1 MPKMINGVQKSW
13 DKLEPDQ
20 LKLYAKELAE
30 LHINEQRILLEL
42 EEKNVVLEHRIR
54 DLETLLEIDKVLVRA
69 LNETE
74 LARSICRIIVDI
86 EGYQLAVVRFVLTKD
101 EENAQLIGPK
111 KHEVRYPDSDDIRWA
126 DAQYIHAPTTVT
138 INTGKPYVVQNVLI
152 DPSASLW
159 SDEVSR
165 NGYGS
170 LISIPLVAD
179 NETYGALAVYTLES
193 DAFDNEKVKLL
204 TQVAG
209 DLSFGII
216 NLRSRVERNRLEK
229 KMVEYEELDKLK
241 TNLLSTVSHELRTP
255 LATIKG
261 YGTLLLD
268 YDRRLKR
275 DEKLEYLTSM
285 VSATDRLTE
294 LVDHLLD
301 MSRLEAGLLKLQKR
315 PSSISK
321 LVREAIAEARLR
333 AKTHNIIWDKKG
345 RLPKVNI
352 DGRRIRQVLDN
363 ILDNAT
369 KYSGERTTV
378 IVKTRV
384 HGSEI
389 HISTSDQGIGIPAED
404 LKRVFNR
411 MYRVEQRLTAG
422 IRGAGLGL
430 AICKG
435 LVEAHGG
442 RIWVESEQSKGSD
455 FHFTLPV
462 LTVNQVNDNAWK
474 T

>member
-1 MPKMINGVQKSW
+1 MPKTVVEVQRSW
-13 DKLEPDQ
+13 DKFEPDQ

-30 LHINEQRILLEL
+30 LYSNEQKILLEL
-42 EEKNVVLEHRIR
+42 EEKNKALEHRIR
-54 DLETLLEIDKVLVRA
+54 DLVALLEIDKVLVRA

-74 LARSICRIIVDI
+74 LARGICRTIVDI
-86 EGYQLAVVRFVLTKD
+86 EGYPLAVARFGLREEDKNDKTVRQIKYDT
-101 EENAQLIGPK
+101 
-111 KHEVRYPDSDDIRWA
+111 RYPDTENINWA
-126 DAQYIHAPTTVT
+126 DDEYISGPTTVT
-138 INTGKPYVVQNVLI
+138 INTGKSYIFQNVMTE
-152 DPSASLW
+152 PSAIPW
-159 SDEVSR
+159 GVDAATK
-165 NGYGS
+165 GYRS
-170 LISIPLVAD
+170 LIAIPLIAD
-179 NETYGALAVYTLES
+179 YKTYGALVIYATEQ

-216 NLRSRVERNRLEK
+216 TLRARITRNNLEK
-229 KMVEYEELDKLK
+229 KMIEYEELDKLK

-261 YGTLLLD
+261 YVTLLLD

-275 DEKLEYLTSM
+275 VEKLEYLAS
-285 VSATDRLTE
+285 VVNATDRLTE

-315 PSSISK
+315 PTSISK
-321 LVREAIAEARLR
+321 LIRAAVGEARLR
-333 AKTHNIIWDKKG
+333 APGHKIGMDMKG

-352 DGRRIRQVLDN
+352 DVRRIRQVLDN

-369 KYSGERTTV
+369 KYSGEATTV
-378 IVKTRV
+378 MVKTGV
-384 HGSEI
+384 VGTELI
-389 HISTSDQGIGIPAED
+389 VSTADQGIGIPAED
-404 LKRVFNR
+404 LSRVFDR

-422 IRGAGLGL
+422 IRGAGLSL

-442 RIWVESEQSKGSD
+442 RIWVESEQGKGSN
-455 FHFTLPV
+455 FHFTLPI
-462 LTVNQVNDNAWK
+462 LITK
-474 T
+474 

>member
-1 MPKMINGVQKSW
+1 MPKMVVEVQRSW

-30 LHINEQRILLEL
+30 LYSNEQKILLEL
-42 EEKNVVLEHRIR
+42 EEKNIALEHRIR

-74 LARSICRIIVDI
+74 LARGICRTIVDI
-86 EGYQLAVVRFVLTKD
+86 ERYPLAVARFVSREED
-101 EENAQLIGPK
+101 ENAKPVRQIK
-111 KHEVRYPDSDDIRWA
+111 YDTRYPDTEDISWA
-126 DAQYIHAPTTVT
+126 DDEYISGPANVT
-138 INTGKPYVVQNVLI
+138 INTGKTYISQNVTAES
-152 DPSASLW
+152 SAIPW
-159 SDEVSR
+159 GAGAATK
-165 NGYGS
+165 GYRS
-170 LISIPLVAD
+170 LIGIPLIAD
-179 NETYGALAVYTLES
+179 YKTYGALVVYAIEQ

-204 TQVAG
+204 NQVAG

-216 NLRSRVERNRLEK
+216 TLRARMARNQLEK
-229 KMVEYEELDKLK
+229 KMIEYEVLDKLK

-261 YGTLLLD
+261 YVTLLLD
-268 YDRRLKR
+268 YERRLKR
-275 DEKLEYLTSM
+275 DEKLEYLTS
-285 VSATDRLTE
+285 VVKATNRLTD

-301 MSRLEAGLLKLQKR
+301 MSCLEAGLLKLQKR
-315 PSSISK
+315 PTSISI
-321 LVREAIAEARLR
+321 LFRAAVTEARLR
-333 AKTHNIIWDKKG
+333 APGHTIIMDMKE

-352 DGRRIRQVLDN
+352 DARRIRQVLDN

-369 KYSGERTTV
+369 KYSGEATTV
-378 IVKTRV
+378 IVKICIVGT
-384 HGSEI
+384 EI
-389 HISTSDQGIGIPAED
+389 IVSTADQGIGIPAED
-404 LKRVFNR
+404 LNRVFDR

-442 RIWVESEQSKGSD
+442 RIWVESEQGKGSN
-455 FHFTLPV
+455 FHFTLPI
-462 LTVNQVNDNAWK
+462 LTTK
-474 T
+474 